1 MYKMSSGPEELTQ
14 IRKLAVEKYS
24 ENKIHTL
31 CVYKKSTGED
41 YAIWVKMYDLQENL
55 DLQNLCH
62 LASKKLKVT
71 AVQSILLKAKSKTQ
85 KKNGPMD

>member
-31 CVYKKSTGED
+31 CV
-41 YAIWVKMYDLQENL
+41 
-55 DLQNLCH
+55 
-62 LASKKLKVT
+62 
-71 AVQSILLKAKSKTQ
+71 
-85 KKNGPMD
+85 

>member
-31 CVYKKSTGED
+31 CVYKKSTGKD
-41 YAIWVKMYDLQENL
+41 YVIWMKMYDLQENL
-55 DLQNLCH
+55 DLQNICH
-62 LASKKLKVT
+62 LASK
-71 AVQSILLKAKSKTQ
+71 
-85 KKNGPMD
+85 N